1 MCFLKKL
8 LLSKIY
14 KYTEEQLKA
23 IQELGYEITLIE
35 KEKDDLPEE
44 AFACEVMVQYNMFRY
59 HDIKKFKNL
68 KYALGMLAGLDGV
81 PLDYMHENKIT
92 ASSGRGLYSIPIAE
106 FTLMRILEIYKEAKL
121 FQKQQIEK
129 TWQIKKELGDLYGKT
144 AAILGTG
151 SIGTEIAKRLKAF
164 DVKTIGFNR
173 SCKRPEYFDKVYSI
187 KDLKKEVKHCDIVV
201 VALPLDRTSKKL
213 IDKEIFEAMKDQ
225 TVFINIGR
233 GATVDET
240 ALNEVLESGKL
251 LGAGIDVFETEPLP
265 QDSPLWEKENLYFSP
280 HISFASES
288 NRQRQFDLIYNNLKA
303 YIKNERINNIV

>member
-44 AFACEVMVQYNMFRY
+44 AFVCEVMVQYNMFRY